1 MTSPATADPAKA
13 PTGPSRGAGSGLLHR
28 LDPARLLPVA
38 WPVYFELMSGVIAGI
53 ISVFWVARLG
63 SAELSAVTMV
73 TSLENVLLGVILAIG
88 GGTTV
93 ALSRAV
99 GAEDHS
105 RTRQVLGT
113 ALRVTLVV
121 TAVTC
126 AVLLLAREPLARLT
140 LGDTDARA
148 LDAAADYLAIAVPGI
163 AVFYGQHVLDSVFK
177 AHGDTRTP
185 MRMAMLSNGILL
197 VADPVLI
204 FGWLGAPRL
213 GVAGSALA
221 LVLSRAAVLLWTVRL
236 YLRSELRAR
245 LAAQAVEA
253 PPRPDGA
260 EAGPTPLAEIWKSGS
275 PMAIDFFVRMA
286 AGLLVVG
293 VIARFGT
300 EDVAAYGTVTKVL
313 LFLSMAAYAIR
324 QAATIVAARA
334 TGAGDAGLVAD
345 TRSSTLRLG
354 VVWSVL
360 SGLLVLAGTSALVAV
375 LTEDQQVRD
384 AAASQAPWLAVY
396 IGLLL
401 CNVALSGVFF
411 GGGQGSL
418 LAYLTLGGATLQAV
432 LAPSLAATALGLTG
446 VWLAMIANVGLQ
458 TTVMTTL
465 SMRALAPASK

>member
-1 MTSPATADPAKA
+1 
-13 PTGPSRGAGSGLLHR
+13 
-28 LDPARLLPVA
+28 VA

-63 SAELSAVTMV
+63 PAELSAVTVV
-73 TSLENVLLGVILAIG
+73 TSLENVLLGVILAVG

-93 ALSRAV
+93 ALSRAA
-99 GAEDHS
+99 GAEDPL
-105 RTRQVLGT
+105 RTREVLAT

-126 AVLLLAREPLARLT
+126 AVLLLARDPLARLT
-140 LGDTDARA
+140 LGDGDPRA
-148 LDAAADYLAIAVPGI
+148 LDAAGDYLAIAVPGI

-221 LVLSRAAVLLWTVRL
+221 LVLARTAALLWTVRL

-245 LAAQAVEA
+245 LAGEA
-253 PPRPDGA
+253 RGGRPQPADQPD
-260 EAGPTPLAEIWKSGS
+260 GPTPLAEILRSGS
-275 PMAIDFFVRMA
+275 PMAVDFFVRMA

-300 EDVAAYGTVTKVL
+300 EDVAAYGTVTKAL
-313 LFLSMAAYAIR
+313 LFLSMAAYAVR

-334 TGAGDAGLVAD
+334 SGAGDTALVAD
-345 TRSSTLRLG
+345 TRRSTLRLG
-354 VVWSVL
+354 VAWSGL
-360 SGLLVLAGTSALVAV
+360 SGLLVLVGTSALVTV
-375 LTEDQQVRD
+375 ISEDRLVRD
-384 AAASQAPWLAVY
+384 AAADQAPWLAVY
-396 IGLLL
+396 IALLL

-411 GGGQGSL
+411 GSGQGSL
-418 LAYLTLGGATLQAV
+418 LAALTLGGATLQAV

-446 VWLAMIANVGLQ
+446 VWLAMITNVGLQ
-458 TTVMTTL
+458 TAVMTTL
-465 SMRALAPASK
+465 SLRAPAPVPASQ